1 MDQVSPSSNSLEQ
14 LSPRQR
20 EVLAAVQQQGF
31 VTIEALARQFDVSA
45 QTVRRDIIVLEK
57 AHFLQRFH
65 GGAGLRD
72 SSVRLGYTQKQFIA
86 VDGKERIG
94 RAVAEMIPEGASVFL
109 DVGSTVEA
117 VARALLDKQALQVFT
132 CSAAVAMIF
141 ADHPRIEVFLTGGL
155 LRGPNGSLVG
165 DVTIQQISLF
175 EVDFSVTSFAGFD
188 SNGTPMDFDM
198 QKIAVRRASLEHS
211 RQAIAVVDS
220 SKFDCTAV
228 VRVVSLSTFAALV
241 SDAEPPERL
250 RRAFA
255 EAGLELVIAAG

>member
-188 SNGTPMDFDM
+188 
-198 QKIAVRRASLEHS
+198 LERHAYGF
-211 RQAIAVVDS
+211 RHAED
-220 SKFDCTAV
+220 
-228 VRVVSLSTFAALV
+228 RGAAGE
-241 SDAEPPERL
+241 SG
-250 RRAFA
+250 AFA
-255 EAGLELVIAAG
+255 PSHRGCGFFQVRLHRCGSGRIPVDFRCPCQRCRAARTAAARLC